1 MWTYYD
7 YCGEL
12 YHHGVVG
19 MRWGHRKDKYTRLAE
34 RRARLVGKQTKQRE
48 RSDFY
53 AKKLAQPNSMK
64 RQAKAA
70 KYKAKWEKAEGKA
83 RRARARMNSG
93 KTISNRQAG
102 KIAKAEKYKGLMD
115 KYMAKDSKFMAKK
128 AKADYKVTKYQ
139 KRINRIDK
147 RIAKSQMSQKSIDR
161 GKKYVAVQ

>member
-12 YHHGVVG
+12 YHHGVIG
-19 MRWGHRKDKYTRLAE
+19 MRWGHRKDRYTRLTE
-34 RRARLVGKQTKQRE
+34 RRARLVGKQAKQQE

-53 AKKLAQPNSMK
+53 ANKLAQPNSMK
-64 RQAKAA
+64 RQAKVA
-70 KYKAKWEKAEGKA
+70 KYKAKWEKAESKA

-102 KIAKAEKYKGLMD
+102 KIAKAEKYKGLMN

-128 AKADYKVTKYQ
+128 AKADYKIAKYQ

-161 GKKYVAVQ
+161 GKRYVAV